1 MSAVMGHDGTVMT
14 EELLAI
20 YKSPQ
25 MKKLIF
31 KTCLLSSV
39 DLRTLRTTAE
49 QISFYSNIV
58 NFLYAHCVMV
68 CIAGEHGE
76 SEVTGT
82 LQQSMVSVADL
93 QRSPVLQAGVFSHL
107 GYRIGQLGLIS
118 CHDLHYSILRRGLS
132 SPRIAESTP
141 LHCRLGR

>member
-1 MSAVMGHDGTVMT
+1 MTPAVGHDGTVRT

-31 KTCLLSSV
+31 KTRLLSSV
-39 DLRTLRTTAE
+39 DLLALRTTAE
-49 QISFYSNIV
+49 KLSFYANIV

-68 CIAGEHGE
+68 CVAGEHGE
-76 SEVTGT
+76 SEVAGI
-82 LQQSMVSVADL
+82 LHQSRVSVSDL
-93 QRSPVLQAGVFSHL
+93 QKSPLLQAGVFSHL

-132 SPRIAESTP
+132 APRITETTP
-141 LHCRLGR
+141 LHCRLGG